1 MSQMPSANGV
11 KDKSDNDIGSDGELE
26 DEQMIQ
32 EGMVNLVNE
41 YKESSQVILKQ
52 YEILHKKYSQV
63 VKENIMLKKQN
74 QKLIQRTLY
83 ASENIQPNKQQN
95 LVSLD

>member
-1 MSQMPSANGV
+1 
-11 KDKSDNDIGSDGELE
+11 
-26 DEQMIQ
+26 
-32 EGMVNLVNE
+32 
-41 YKESSQVILKQ
+41 LKQ